1 MRGRELVELATKI
14 AHDAHAGQVD
24 KAGAPYIGHPVRVA
38 ATARERA
45 AESQADL
52 VEAAAWLHGVVEDT
66 DTALDDLTRLGL
78 PEQVVAAVDAL
89 TRRRDEPSDAYYA
102 RVAADP
108 IALVVKFADLADNAD
123 PERLGL
129 LDDATS
135 ARLTAKYDHA
145 KATLGNL
152 TAAQPLSPAN

>member
-1 MRGRELVELATKI
+1 MRGREFVELATKI

-24 KAGAPYIGHPVRVA
+24 KAGAPYIGHPARVA

-52 VEAAAWLHGVVEDT
+52 VEAAAWLHDVVEDT
-66 DTALDDLTRLGL
+66 DITLDDLTRLGV

-89 TRRRDEPSDAYYA
+89 TRRSVEAPDAYYA

-108 IALVVKFADLADNAD
+108 VALVVKFADLADNAD
-123 PERLGL
+123 PERLAL
-129 LDDATS
+129 LDDKTR
-135 ARLTAKYDHA
+135 ARLRAKYDHA
-145 KATLGNL
+145 KATLGHL
-152 TAAQPLSPAN
+152 TAAQPRSNL